1 MKIQSK
7 LRKVGNNFTVNKYD
21 NGYMIEIYGADEDDN
36 HKAMRICC
44 TDLDQLLETIRE
56 FDTIEQ
62 TD

>member
-7 LRKVGNNFTVNKYD
+7 LTKVGNNFTVNKYD
-21 NGYMIEIYGADEDDN
+21 NGYMIEIYGTDENDN
-36 HKAMRICC
+36 HKTMRICC
-44 TDLDQLLETIRE
+44 TDLDQLLETISE